1 MNNKHIPYSKE
12 AEESLLGNIML
23 YPDAIR
29 KASEAG
35 IMPEDF
41 YLSRHQVIYNI
52 MASMYENKEA
62 IDTVSLSNKLRDF
75 GLYDKTGGIETL
87 MDLTSATVSATN
99 TDSYITIIKNKSLAR
114 KLIKIGQEISDDAYN
129 GQNGISDMLE
139 AAELKIT
146 DVTRSNLSSNYKTA
160 DEVFANAIK
169 HIEKIQEAGSTI
181 TGVRTLYKD
190 LDIRTAGFQRGDLII
205 IGARPSMGKTA
216 LALNI
221 AANAAQVNP
230 GAILIFSLEMPEEQ
244 LAMRMLAAKAKVPIQ
259 KQKTGDLTNSEWSSL
274 NEASQYFRNQ
284 KIFIDDTPGIK
295 ISEMLSRARKIDQDV
310 GLTLIIIDYIQLIQA
325 AGKSESRQLEVAE
338 ISRKLKAMAR
348 ELNVPVIALSQLSRQ
363 VERRDDKR
371 PSLSDIRESGAIEA
385 DADLVMFLYREGYY
399 NREVNQEDTRE
410 DVEIIIAKHRNGP
423 TGEFKLAFEKDINC
437 FYGIKNTE

>member
-23 YPDAIR
+23 YPDVIR

-41 YLSRHQVIYNI
+41 YLSRHQDIYNI

>member
-41 YLSRHQVIYNI
+41 YLSRHQAIYNI

-75 GLYDKTGGIETL
+75 GLFDKTGGIETL

-205 IGARPSMGKTA
+205 IGARPSMGETA

-259 KQKTGDLTNSEWSSL
+259 KQKTGNLTNSEWSSL

>member
-41 YLSRHQVIYNI
+41 YLSRHQAIYSI

-75 GLYDKTGGIETL
+75 GLFDKTGGIETL

-205 IGARPSMGKTA
+205 IGARPSMGETA

-259 KQKTGDLTNSEWSSL
+259 KQKTGNLTNSEWSSL

-310 GLTLIIIDYIQLIQA
+310 GLTLIIVDYIQLIQA

>member
-1 MNNKHIPYSKE
+1 MNNKYIPYSKE

-41 YLSRHQVIYNI
+41 YLNRHQAIYNI

-75 GLYDKTGGIETL
+75 GLFDKTGGIETL
-87 MDLTSATVSATN
+87 MDLANATVSATN

-114 KLIKIGQEISDDAYN
+114 KLIKIGQEISDDAYS
-129 GQNGISDMLE
+129 GQNSISDMLE

-259 KQKTGDLTNSEWSSL
+259 KQKTGNLTNSEWSSL

-437 FYGIKNTE
+437 FYGIKNME